1 MFMADSAAP
10 GTLNV
15 TVVACVGPRQ
25 TREWVVQLQAPATV
39 RDALQACGGE
49 LAFMALPDSDEA
61 TASNWPPL
69 GIWGRHARAD
79 SAVADLDRVEIYRP
93 LRVDPK
99 VARRQRFARQGAR
112 TTGLFARKRPGG
124 KPGY

>member
-1 MFMADSAAP
+1 MADSAAP
-10 GTLNV
+10 DMLNV
-15 TVVACVGPRQ
+15 TVVVCTGPRQ

-39 RDALQACGGE
+39 QDALLACGSE
-49 LAFMALPDSDEA
+49 LACLTLPDRHGAID
-61 TASNWPPL
+61 ASGPPL
-69 GIWGRHARAD
+69 GIWGRQAAMD
-79 SAVADLDRVEIYRP
+79 SAVADLDRVEVYRP